1 MSVLLLPRLQT
12 LHAENDFLRQLY
24 LTSQSNLNID
34 PIWEGVAVI
43 LNDGADLK
51 LSGTHWANHNKSV
64 ILDGGYDG
72 RIGIVTQYEN
82 VESIEFMNKLYHMDA
97 QPWVRVSC
105 FINSNTQDVSS
116 YESIS
121 IDARYCTTIPQSI
134 YKKACSSIQ
143 HQYLEQTKRFS
154 FDELLRERT

>member
-24 LTSQSNLNID
+24 LTSQSNLSID
-34 PIWEGVAVI
+34 PIWKGVAVI
-43 LNDGADLK
+43 LNDGTDFE
-51 LSGTHWANHNKSV
+51 LSSTHWANHNKSV

-82 VESIEFMNKLYHMDA
+82 AESIAFMNKLYHMDA
-97 QPWVRVSC
+97 LPWVRVSC
-105 FINSNTQDVSS
+105 FINADTQDVSS

-121 IDARYCTTIPQSI
+121 IDARYCTTIPTSI
-134 YKKACSSIQ
+134 YEKACSTIQ
-143 HQYLEQTKRFS
+143 HQHLEQAKRFT
-154 FDELLRERT
+154 FDELQRERT